1 MGIPRVSRP
10 YMPGYGIAGPAQGSG
25 LLHWSW
31 AAERLTAARNY
42 WVVSTWPDG
51 RPHTMP
57 VWGMWDDS
65 TLWFTSATG
74 SRKVKNLRA
83 DPRCCVTT
91 EDASDPVIIE
101 GTARFAT
108 DQAVLRRVVDLMNAK
123 YHSGVDLDFL
133 NPEKNATIGGRP
145 QRVFSMLHS
154 DFARSP
160 TGWAFDEGRSPPS
173 VRGPGA
179 GQEPG
184 RPRPTPCGALAG
196 YSGLYWPQKKIR
208 GYSQLPPI
216 RMNVEP
222 SR

>member
-1 MGIPRVSRP
+1 
-10 YMPGYGIAGPAQGSG
+10 MPGYGVAGAEHGTG

-42 WVVSTWPDG
+42 WVTSTWPDG

-65 TLWFTSATG
+65 TLWFTSAAG

-101 GTARFAT
+101 GRARFAT
-108 DQAVLRRVVDLMNAK
+108 EPAVLRRVVDLMNAK
-123 YHSGVDLDFL
+123 YHSGVDLEFL
-133 NPEKNATIGGRP
+133 RPERNATIGVRP

-154 DFARSP
+154 DFTGSP
-160 TGWAFDEGRSPPS
+160 TRWVFDDD
-173 VRGPGA
+173 
-179 GQEPG
+179 
-184 RPRPTPCGALAG
+184 L
-196 YSGLYWPQKKIR
+196 
-208 GYSQLPPI
+208 
-216 RMNVEP
+216 
-222 SR
+222 

>member
-1 MGIPRVSRP
+1 
-10 YMPGYGIAGPAQGSG
+10 MPGYGIAGPEHGSG

-42 WVVSTWPDG
+42 WVVSNWPDG

-101 GTARFAT
+101 GTARFVT
-108 DQAVLRRVVDLMNAK
+108 DPAVLRRVVDLMNAK

-133 NPEKNATIGGRP
+133 DPVKNATIGVRP
-145 QRVFSMLHS
+145 HRVFSMLHS
-154 DFARSP
+154 DFTGSP
-160 TGWAFDEGRSPPS
+160 TRWVFDED
-173 VRGPGA
+173 
-179 GQEPG
+179 
-184 RPRPTPCGALAG
+184 T
-196 YSGLYWPQKKIR
+196 
-208 GYSQLPPI
+208 
-216 RMNVEP
+216 
-222 SR
+222 